1 MVKKLIIK
9 KFTLLLILSVFCFSS
24 GTLGGFLLYE
34 HDVHF
39 DHNNAHTHHHN
50 EDHALGE
57 TDHKDADIILFLD
70 YWVSNSSG
78 FNKTH
83 FTVNTFA
90 HFTLSSEYFH
100 KFFNFSL
107 KTIQSLN
114 ISKPLPADLYQLH
127 SSYLI

>member
-1 MVKKLIIK
+1 MARKVDIK
-9 KFTLLLILSVFCFSS
+9 KYTLLLILSVFCFSS

-34 HDVHF
+34 QEVHF

-50 EDHALGE
+50 EDHDLGE
-57 TDHKDADIILFLD
+57 TDHEDADTILFLD
-70 YWVSNSSG
+70 YWVSNSSSL
-78 FNKTH
+78 NKTH
-83 FTVNTFA
+83 FTINTFS

-107 KTIQSLN
+107 KTIQCSN
-114 ISKPLPADLYQLH
+114 ISKLLPADLYQLH